1 MSKKLLHVGPGP
13 LTIHATPFAAR
24 GYEEIRVDLDPAVQ
38 PDLIGSITDLSAVAE
53 NSCDAVY
60 SSHNIEHLYA
70 HEVPLALQE
79 FLRVLKPGGFLLI
92 TCPDLQSIAEQIAAD
107 KLTDPAYL
115 SDAGPITPLDMVFGL
130 RKELQ
135 RGNHYMAHK
144 CGFTASVLAGS
155 LKEAGFA
162 QIACRRR
169 GANLFDLWALATK
182 SKWGDDQL
190 REKVNQMFPA

>member
-1 MSKKLLHVGPGP
+1 MTRSLLHVGCGG
-13 LTIHATPFAAR
+13 LNISQTPFANLDYQELR
-24 GYEEIRVDLDPAVQ
+24 LDLDPTVE
-38 PDLIGSITDLSAVAE
+38 PDLIGSITDLSAVPDD
-53 NSCDAVY
+53 SCDAVY

-70 HEVPLALQE
+70 HEVPRAFAE
-79 FLRVLKPGGFLLI
+79 FLRVLKPDGLLLV

-107 KLTDPAYL
+107 KLTDTAYV
-115 SDAGPITPLDMVFGL
+115 SDAGPITPLDIVFGL
-130 RKELQ
+130 RSELQ

-155 LKEAGFA
+155 LKEAGFT

-182 SKWGDDQL
+182 TKWADQQL
-190 REKVNQMFPA
+190 RDTVQLLFPA